1 MSQVTERHVMDALS
15 KVNDPELHRD
25 LVSLGMVQNVRIGDG
40 GAVALRIDLTTPAC
54 PLKGKIQQDVEAAV
68 RAIPGVSS
76 VEVEFG
82 AQVRKAQRQQGDFLP
97 GVKNIVLVGA
107 GKGGVGKST
116 VALNLAKALQLEGAT
131 VGLLDADFYGPSVP
145 LMTGLNV
152 RPTSKDGKTLEPL
165 EAHGLKVMS
174 IGFLVDPEQAMVWR
188 GPMLHSALTQLLR
201 DVNWGELDYLVLD
214 LPPGTGDVPLSLS
227 QLVKAAGIV
236 LVSTPQ
242 DVALADVVK
251 AKTMFDRVSIPILG
265 LVENMS
271 SFVCPHCSEG
281 TPIFAA
287 GGGKKAADAMGIPL
301 LGEIPLDLAIRLG
314 GDKGVPVT
322 AEHPDS
328 PQAAAFRSMARNIAG
343 RVSVETHQVRL
354 PVFQMGGR

>member
-1 MSQVTERHVMDALS
+1 MSQPSERQVMEALS

-25 LVSLGMVQNVRIGDG
+25 LVSLNMVQDVRIEPEGK
-40 GAVALRIDLTTPAC
+40 VSLRVDLTTPAC
-54 PLKGKIQQDVEAAV
+54 PMKDRIRGDVESAL
-68 RAIPGVSS
+68 RAIPGVR
-76 VEVEFG
+76 EVDLSFG
-82 AQVRKAQRQQGDFLP
+82 AQVRRAQREAESLLP
-97 GVKNIVLVGA
+97 QVKHVILVGA

-116 VALNLAKALQLEGAT
+116 VALNLAVALQKEGAK

-145 LMTGLNV
+145 LMTGLDQK
-152 RPTSKDGKTLEPL
+152 PTSKDGRTLEPL

-188 GPMLHSALTQLLR
+188 GPMLHSAVTQLLR
-201 DVNWGELDYLVLD
+201 DVNWGELDYLILD

-227 QLVKAAGIV
+227 QLVKASGIV

-251 AKTMFDRVSIPILG
+251 AKTMFDRVSIPVLG

-271 SFVCPHCSEG
+271 SFACPHCSG
-281 TPIFAA
+281 TTAIFAE
-287 GGGKKAADAMGIPL
+287 GGGRKAAEAMGIQL
-301 LGEIPLDLAIRLG
+301 LGEIPLDLAIRAG
-314 GDKGVPVT
+314 GDEGVPVT

-328 PQAAAFRSMARNIAG
+328 TQAEAFREMARNVAG
-343 RVSVETHQVRL
+343 RISVETHQVRL
-354 PVFQMGGR
+354 PVFQMGAR